1 MQKTH
6 TKTRK
11 IAVTA
16 LFAAAILIV
25 TTFARVPIP
34 STSEYINLGDA
45 VIFAAAALLGG
56 PLGAAAAAVGSALAD
71 LFVGA
76 VIYAPATA
84 VIKAAMAFV
93 AAAIIKRDGASLTR
107 YVLAS
112 AIAGA
117 VMVAGYF
124 AYGAMLFDLP
134 YAFSTVWFNCIQWG
148 GNVVVSVAL
157 FGAVKRVR
165 GVV

>member
-1 MQKTH
+1 MQKSH

-11 IAVTA
+11 IALAA
-16 LFAAAILIV
+16 LFAAAILLV

-71 LFVGA
+71 LLVGA

-93 AAAIIKRDGASLTR
+93 AAAIFKRDNVSLAR
-107 YVLAS
+107 Y
-112 AIAGA
+112 AIAAVVGGA

-165 GVV
+165 GAV